1 MTPVEN
7 LKVVVDVEFGE
18 RVTVVLFGETV
29 IGPENLANRLTVP
42 FKLSMLVSD
51 IVEFPL
57 PPCGIDRK

>member
-18 RVTVVLFGETV
+18 RATVVLFGETV
-29 IGPENLANRLTVP
+29 TGPENWANRVAVP
-42 FKLSMLVSD
+42 FKLSMLVRD